1 MTAVSQLISA
11 LAQSIPLL
19 DVEPLQADKL
29 ERLDQGSVLD
39 WLYTHLSQQQ
49 LMVYEEWKEYCGY
62 MPELKS
68 LDCISLPGNIG
79 DFVMSLANEIDWDS
93 IDPMTAEVDYF
104 MLPYLLPYLEHI
116 NSYLQQYKLRLV
128 DLAPFENAY
137 IFCIHNT
144 PQSINQLKDA
154 LKAFDIELCER
165 DALDQQQATEYI
177 QSLLQPN
184 SDK

>member
-1 MTAVSQLISA
+1 MTAVNQLISA

-19 DVEPLQADKL
+19 DIEPLQANKL
-29 ERLDQGSVLD
+29 EKLDQGNVLN

-62 MPELKS
+62 TPELKS
-68 LDCISLPGNIG
+68 LDCLFLPENMG
-79 DFVMSLANEIDWDS
+79 DFVISLVDGIDWDS

-104 MLPYLLPYLEHI
+104 MLPYQLPYLEHM

-137 IFCIHNT
+137 IFCIHDI

-165 DALDQQQATEYI
+165 DALDQQQAAEHI
-177 QSLLQPN
+177 QSLLPPN

>member
-1 MTAVSQLISA
+1 MTAVNQLISA

-19 DVEPLQADKL
+19 DIEPLQADKL
-29 ERLDQGSVLD
+29 ENWSRKRTELALYPFKPTTADGLWRMERILRIHARAEVP
-39 WLYTHLSQQQ
+39 WLSL
-49 LMVYEEWKEYCGY
+49 L
-62 MPELKS
+62 PE
-68 LDCISLPGNIG
+68 NMG
-79 DFVMSLANEIDWDS
+79 DFVISLVDEIDWDS

-104 MLPYLLPYLEHI
+104 MLPYQLPYLEHM

-128 DLAPFENAY
+128 DLAPFENTY
-137 IFCIHNT
+137 IFCIHDT

-177 QSLLQPN
+177 QSLLQPDG
-184 SDK
+184 DK